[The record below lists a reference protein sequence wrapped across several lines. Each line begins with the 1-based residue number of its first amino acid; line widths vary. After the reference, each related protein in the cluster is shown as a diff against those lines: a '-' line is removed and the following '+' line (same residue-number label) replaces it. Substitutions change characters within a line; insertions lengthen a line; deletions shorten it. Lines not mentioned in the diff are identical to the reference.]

1 MHTTLQSP
9 ACPFR
14 PKPLLKW
21 AGGKRQLLPQIR
33 RFYPAD
39 FGSYFE
45 PFAGSAAVF
54 FDLVNTGRLVQR
66 KATLI
71 DTNQDLIGCY
81 LMVRDRTDEVIDAL
95 REFECEYRGAREDHF
110 YRVRDGEFNPVRHES
125 ISRGDEPLSRTYTP
139 RLAAMLIYLN
149 RTGFNGLFRLNSKG
163 LFNVPHGRYANPL
176 ICDEPNLRAVAAALK
191 QQDVRIVNASFDA
204 VLTAARAGDFVY
216 FDPPYAPVSPTA
228 VFTSYTA
235 EGFGT
240 SDQRRLRDAV
250 VKLVSKGC
258 YVLLSNST
266 APEIAD
272 LYDNAGMRKLQI
284 RAHKVAAKRAINSDP
299 RARGHVYEYLVTN
312 IHPAN

>member
-1 MHTTLQSP
+1 
-9 ACPFR
+9 
-14 PKPLLKW
+14 
-21 AGGKRQLLPQIR
+21 
-33 RFYPAD
+33 
-39 FGSYFE
+39 
-45 PFAGSAAVF
+45 
-54 FDLVNTGRLVQR
+54 
-66 KATLI
+66 
-71 DTNQDLIGCY
+71 
-81 LMVRDRTDEVIDAL
+81 
-95 REFECEYRGAREDHF
+95 
-110 YRVRDGEFNPVRHES
+110 
-125 ISRGDEPLSRTYTP
+125 
-139 RLAAMLIYLN
+139 MLIYLN

-272 LYDNAGMRKLQI
+272 LYDNAEMRKLQI

>member
-9 ACPFR
+9 ACQSR

-71 DTNQDLIGCY
+71 DTNHDLIGCY

-110 YRVRDGEFNPVRHES
+110 YRVR
-125 ISRGDEPLSRTYTP
+125 
-139 RLAAMLIYLN
+139 
-149 RTGFNGLFRLNSKG
+149 
-163 LFNVPHGRYANPL
+163 
-176 ICDEPNLRAVAAALK
+176 
-191 QQDVRIVNASFDA
+191 
-204 VLTAARAGDFVY
+204 
-216 FDPPYAPVSPTA
+216 
-228 VFTSYTA
+228 
-235 EGFGT
+235 
-240 SDQRRLRDAV
+240 
-250 VKLVSKGC
+250 
-258 YVLLSNST
+258 
-266 APEIAD
+266 
-272 LYDNAGMRKLQI
+272 
-284 RAHKVAAKRAINSDP
+284 
-299 RARGHVYEYLVTN
+299 
-312 IHPAN
+312 